1 MKWLRVAKHPTPLS
15 SCPAAGDVRACR
27 GVNTVFFAL
36 IVASVVYG
44 AFAGTMEA
52 VSQASIDSAKAAVT
66 LAIGLIG
73 VMAFWLGMMRIVRDG
88 GFLHTV
94 ARWVRPVMTRLFPDV
109 PPDHPAMSAMI
120 LNIAANMIG
129 LANAAT
135 PFGIKAMMELNRLN
149 PVPGVATNAMVLFL
163 AINTSNVALAPLGVI
178 GLRAA
183 MGSSNPAGIWIPTLL
198 ATTLSTLVGIAAAKL
213 LQRVVPPVEA
223 YEPEDTQSVVER
235 EPEVGEIVLGEQ
247 RATSRGGC
255 LIGVGFAATI
265 VLAMVVTLVRG
276 TGEGAAAMELARGIL
291 SGWLLPVLIGVI
303 LCYGLAKR
311 VAVYDVAIAGARE
324 GFDVAVRIIPYLVAI
339 LVAAGMLRA
348 SGLLDAVVS
357 LIAPVTGAI
366 GLPAEAVPMALLRPL
381 SGSGAYAIMAET
393 MQAEGVDSHVGYL
406 VSVLQ
411 GSTETTFYVLAVYFG
426 SIGVSRIRHAL
437 AAGLIAD
444 IAGVVGSVAAVALLL
459 T

>member
-1 MKWLRVAKHPTPLS
+1 M
-15 SCPAAGDVRACR
+15 
-27 GVNTVFFAL
+27 NIIFFAL
-36 IVASVVYG
+36 IVSAILYA
-44 AFAGTMEA
+44 AFNGTMEA
-52 VSQASIDSAKAAVT
+52 VSQASVESAKSAVA

-73 VMAFWLGMMRIVRDG
+73 VMAFWLGMMRIVREG
-88 GFLHTV
+88 GFLHTL

-120 LNIAANMIG
+120 LNMAANMLG

-135 PFGIKAMMELNRLN
+135 PFGIKAMMELDRLN

-198 ATTLSTLVGIAAAKL
+198 ATMFSTLVGIAAAKL
-213 LQRVVPPVEA
+213 LQRLVAPIEA
-223 YEPEDTQSVVER
+223 YEPGRVATRAVEAGPVPEAELGQQR
-235 EPEVGEIVLGEQ
+235 E
-247 RATSRGGC
+247 TSPRGC
-255 LIGVGFAATI
+255 LVAVAFAAAI
-265 VLAMVVTLVRG
+265 AVALAATV
-276 TGEGAAAMELARGIL
+276 ARGLGAGEALGDIVRAVL
-291 SGWLLPVLIGVI
+291 STWLLPVLIGVI

-311 VAVYDVAIAGARE
+311 VALYDVAIAGARE

-348 SGLLDAVVS
+348 SGLLDAFTS
-357 LIAPVTGAI
+357 LIGPATAAV
-366 GLPAEAVPMALLRPL
+366 GLPAAALPMALLRPL
-381 SGSGAYAIMAET
+381 SGSGAYAIMTEI

-406 VSVLQ
+406 VSTLQ

-426 SIGVSRIRHAL
+426 AVGISRIRHAL

-444 IAGVVGSVAAVALLL
+444 VAGVAGAVVAVALLL